1 MSFILEAKKKSEN
14 KDQRA
19 SPTQSK
25 WTTGR
30 LTVTWT
36 ISLLIISS
44 ITWVTLN
51 IFSGSKNTKI
61 EPTETTPPDSQKN
74 LPADLKL
81 TVTNPNSNQITLAN
95 SNSLSSNSSKDF
107 DDLKITSHIYT
118 QDPSQRAIFIEDQVY
133 RIGDRYK
140 SAEIRAID
148 QDGFVLRVN
157 HERYIEDVYIPLADN
172 WSTR

>member
-14 KDQRA
+14 KDQRV
-19 SPTQSK
+19 SPMQSK
-25 WTTGR
+25 WTTSR
-30 LTVTWT
+30 LTVTLT

-51 IFSGSKNTKI
+51 IFSASKNAKI
-61 EPTETTPPDSQKN
+61 ETTESNPPDPQKN

-81 TVTNPNSNQITLAN
+81 TVTNPNLNQITIAN
-95 SNSLSSNSSKDF
+95 SNSHSSNSSKDF